1 MKTENR
7 RSEPSA
13 GFATSTE
20 TAEFLKI
27 SKSLVNKLVAEGAD
41 TFVPIR
47 TIGTYPLV
55 LAIGKSEEHLTR
67 WP

>member
-27 SKSLVNKLVAEGAD
+27 SKSLVNKLVAEGQIPSCRFGRSVRIPWSWLLEKARS
-41 TFVPIR
+41 V
-47 TIGTYPLV
+47 
-55 LAIGKSEEHLTR
+55 
-67 WP
+67 